1 VPAGDPVHERKDGG
15 RATRR
20 RYPPT
25 VPRYDFR
32 CRECSTTFE
41 VDRPMAA
48 ASDPAR
54 CPDGHVDTVKLLN
67 AVALGGRSGATRAA
81 MPTAPT
87 GGGGC
92 CGGGCCG

>member
-1 VPAGDPVHERKDGG
+1 
-15 RATRR
+15 
-20 RYPPT
+20 

-48 ASDPAR
+48 ASHPAR
-54 CPDGHVDTVKLLN
+54 CPYGHGDTVKLLN
-67 AVALGGRSGATRAA
+67 AVALGGRAGAGPAPAPAA
-81 MPTAPT
+81 PAA
-87 GGGGC
+87 GGGC

>member
-1 VPAGDPVHERKDGG
+1 MSTTTARTDR
-15 RATRR
+15 RR
-20 RYPPT
+20 RYAPA

-48 ASDPAR
+48 AGDPAR
-54 CPDGHVDTVKLLN
+54 CPYGHADTVKLLN
-67 AVALGGRSGATRAA
+67 TVALGGRAGGGTPMPAA
-81 MPTAPT
+81 PA
-87 GGGGC
+87 GGGC

>member
-1 VPAGDPVHERKDGG
+1 MPPGVAGV
-15 RATRR
+15 R
-20 RYPPT
+20 RYPPP

-32 CRECSTTFE
+32 CRQCSTTFE

-48 ASDPAR
+48 ASDPAP
-54 CPDGHVDTVKLLN
+54 CPTGHTDTVKLLST
-67 AVALGGRSGATRAA
+67 VALGGRAGTGRA
-81 MPTAPT
+81 PVPSAPGG